1 MKVYQCDSCEKTITN
16 PYEEKMK
23 EFYVGCHF
31 EYEGVFPENSKRKVK
46 VHLCEDCFNGLHAI
60 AEKKAKAMQAD
71 KPHKKKIRLPTAIGK
86 AEQKNNCKYIL
97 NGKTEKVKPSGKECA
112 DG

>member
-1 MKVYQCDSCEKTITN
+1 MKVYQCDGCGKTITN

-31 EYEGVFPENSKRKVK
+31 DYGGVFPENSKRKVK
-46 VHLCEDCFNGLHAI
+46 IHLCDDCFKSLYSI
-60 AEKKAKAMQAD
+60 AEKKAKADQD
-71 KPHKKKIRLPTAIGK
+71 SIPHKKKIRLPTAIGK
-86 AEQKNNCKYIL
+86 AEQKNNCKSIL
-97 NGKTEKVKPSGKECA
+97 NGKSRKVKPSGKECA